1 MNTMTKKIKWI
12 AAGLTLSLVA
22 GAPAVADD
30 TELLL
35 LNPTATTPKPNVLF
49 IIDSSGSMRTEQ
61 NTREIYN
68 FETTYVGDPDPSKR
82 CDADKLYWTEVDV
95 VPGCG
100 SSNTRVFN
108 KSAFKCRASMNQ
120 MNGIGRYTNVMAQFR
135 DGGSGGFFSVF
146 LGLDENR
153 WQSLE
158 PGNELDMVEC
168 AKDNGVHGEGF
179 GDVERWPQKGGDV
192 QPFTADPSKGIAWG
206 SWPTSQAVT
215 VWDGNYLNYLANPE
229 FVDLRR
235 IDIVKNVTE
244 VVLNSIENVN
254 VAIMRFN
261 NNRGGPVIKGMT
273 DLDTNRTDIT
283 DAIDTITHGGAT
295 PLSETLYEAALY
307 WRGLPAY
314 YGENVDEHTTD
325 PGALASSDPF
335 EVYQQPTFD
344 VCAKN
349 FNVVLTDGQPVS
361 DAETPDLVGNLP
373 GWEDVVGYPG
383 CTFNNMGD
391 CLDDIAAY
399 LYDEDIST
407 EPGLQQV
414 ITHTIGFAIDLD
426 ILEETAQRGKGTYF
440 QADNVES
447 LTLALLEI
455 VNNITDRSLSF
466 AAPAVA
472 VNTFNRT
479 QNLNDLYLTTFAAQ
493 DKVRWPGNLKKYR
506 IKDGIIVDKNENPAV
521 NDLTGFFFPSAQ
533 SFWSTEV
540 DGQSVVLGGAV
551 ENMPT
556 PAARRLFTDNTSGI
570 LTAATNLLTPDNDT
584 SFTPGDFGL
593 TGSAEEPSIEAL
605 IRWARGE
612 DVLDEDGDPAT
623 LTRKFMG
630 DPLHS
635 QPAAIV
641 YGGTEANPDVVI
653 FTATNDGYVHAIN
666 GSTGEELWAFLPKE
680 HLPNLVKL
688 FFNPDAAFKNYG
700 VDGDIVPVVAD
711 RDGDGVI
718 EAVDGDFVHI
728 LFGMRRGGSAY
739 YSLDVTDK
747 NNPKVN
753 WRIAAPEFGQS
764 WSRATVARVDMPDSY
779 LSPSNRTDKGVVIM
793 GGGYDTVHDTITHP
807 STADTQGAGIYMLDL
822 YTGGIIWR
830 AGPDNNADLTLD
842 PGVRP
847 GLSRAIPNQISVI
860 DLNGDGFADRMYA
873 SDLGGQLLRLDIFNG
888 RAPDGTGDDAMV
900 TGGVIAQLGAEGLA
914 TPTDAETRRFY
925 NAPDVSL
932 FNDVVQNRRFIAIS
946 IGSGHRAS
954 PLDNTVGDRFF
965 SVRDKDVFNQ
975 LSQADYNGYPIVR
988 GTDLVEVSGSVGV
1001 EVGAGKRGWQ
1011 LTMPANQKVLA
1022 TSITFNNE
1030 VFFVAFS
1037 PDNAAAATCSAG
1049 VGRNFLY
1056 RVAVSNGDPIVDNL
1070 SEVIPGTEDQARV
1083 TELAQGGIA
1092 PSPRFLF
1099 PSPDDPAT
1107 CTGDE
1112 CSPPPLGCVGVE
1124 CFDPGFENF
1133 PVRTL
1138 WTQDGVE

>member
-1 MNTMTKKIKWI
+1 MNSILMKTQWM
-12 AAGLTLSLVA
+12 ASGLVLSLLV
-22 GAPAVADD
+22 GTPALADD

-35 LNPTATTPKPNVLF
+35 LSPTATTPKPNVLF
-49 IIDSSGSMRTEQ
+49 VIDSSGSMGTEQ
-61 NTREIYN
+61 NTREIYDAD
-68 FETTYVGDPDPSKR
+68 TDYVGDPDPSKR
-82 CDADKLYWTEVDV
+82 CDPDMLYWTEVDV
-95 VPGCG
+95 VPGCAAA
-100 SSNTRVFN
+100 NTRVFK
-108 KSAFKCRASMNQ
+108 KSAFKCRASTNQ
-120 MNGIGRYTNVMAQFR
+120 LSGIGRYTNVMAQYR
-135 DGGSGGFFSVF
+135 DGGSGFFSVF
-146 LGLDENR
+146 LGLDEER
-153 WQSLE
+153 WQNLE
-158 PGNELDMVEC
+158 PGNGDDWVEC
-168 AKDNGVHGEGF
+168 SKDNGRHGEG
-179 GDVERWPQKGGDV
+179 GSATELWPQKGGNVAPYTSNEDD
-192 QPFTADPSKGIAWG
+192 AIAWG

-215 VWDGNYLNYLANPE
+215 VWDGNYLNYLANPV
-229 FVDLRR
+229 FVDTPR

-254 VAIMRFN
+254 VGIMRFN
-261 NNRGGPVIKGMT
+261 NNRGGPVIKAMT
-273 DLDTNRTDIT
+273 DLDTNRDDII
-283 DAIDTITHGGAT
+283 DAIDTITDGGAT

-314 YGENVDEHTTD
+314 YGENVDEHATD
-325 PGALASSDPF
+325 PDALASSAPF
-335 EVYQQPTFD
+335 EVYRQPSFD

-349 FNVVLTDGQPVS
+349 FNVVLTDGAPVS
-361 DAETPDLVGNLP
+361 DGETPDLVDLLP
-373 GWEDVVGYPG
+373 GWEDAVGYTG
-383 CTFNNMGD
+383 CTFDNQGD

-399 LYDEDIST
+399 LYDADIST
-407 EPGLQQV
+407 DAGLQQV

-506 IKDGIIVDKNENPAV
+506 IQDGVIVDRNNQPAV
-521 NDLTGFFFPSAQ
+521 NELTGFFFPSAQ
-533 SFWSTEV
+533 SYWSSEV
-540 DGQSVVLGGAV
+540 DGQFVTKGGAV

-556 PAARRLFTDNTSGI
+556 PDARRLFTDNTSGI
-570 LTAATNLLTPDNDT
+570 LTAASNQLTPDNDD
-584 SFTPGDFGL
+584 SFSPGDFGL

-612 DVLDEDGDPAT
+612 DVLDEDSDPDT
-623 LTRKFMG
+623 DSRKFMG

-641 YGGTEANPDVVI
+641 YGGSDTNPDVVV
-653 FTATNDGYVHAIN
+653 FTATNDGYVHAIDGSN
-666 GSTGEELWAFLPKE
+666 GQELWAFLPKE

-688 FFNPDAAFKNYG
+688 FFNPDSAFKNYG

-711 RDGDGVI
+711 RDNDGII
-718 EAVDGDFVHI
+718 EPADGDFVHI
-728 LFGMRRGGSAY
+728 LFGMRRGGSSY

-753 WRIAAPEFGQS
+753 WRIAAPAFGQS
-764 WSRATVARVDMPDSY
+764 WSRPTVARIDMPIGY
-779 LSPSNRTDKGVVIM
+779 LSVANRTDKGIVIM

-807 STADTQGAGIYMLDL
+807 ATPDTQGAGIYMLDL
-822 YTGGIIWR
+822 QTGELLWR
-830 AGPDNNADLTLD
+830 AGPDDDADLTLD
-842 PGVRP
+842 PGLRP
-847 GLSRAIPNQISVI
+847 GFSRSIPNQIRVI

-873 SDLGGQLLRLDIFNG
+873 SDLGGQLLRFDIFNG
-888 RAPDGTGDDAMV
+888 RPPDGNGLTTQMV

-914 TPTDAETRRFY
+914 SPADSDTRRFY

-932 FNDVVQNRRFIAIS
+932 FNDTIQNRRFIAVS

-954 PLDNTVGDRFF
+954 PLDNRVGDRFF

-975 LSQADYNGYPIVR
+975 LTQDDYDNYAVVR
-988 GTDLVEVSGSVGV
+988 DTDLIEVSGSIGTT
-1001 EVGAGKRGWQ
+1001 VGANKRGWQ
-1011 LTMPANQKVLA
+1011 FTLPANQKVLA
-1022 TSITFNNE
+1022 TSVTFNNE

-1037 PDNAAAATCSAG
+1037 PDNASAATCSAG
-1049 VGRNFLY
+1049 VGDNFLY
-1056 RVAVSNGDPIVDNL
+1056 RVAVSNGDPIIDN
-1070 SEVIPGTEDQARV
+1070 STVIVPGEEDQLRV

-1099 PSPDDPAT
+1099 PSADSAT
-1107 CTGDE
+1107 CTGDD